1 MWIGVYSMVGVK
13 GPKRPELVK
22 KILKELTKHPEGI
35 WSNKL
40 ARIIKEPRATV
51 HKYVTTPEHGYP
63 GERIE
68 IIKRLPQELGG
79 HIMIRLKRE

>member
-1 MWIGVYSMVGVK
+1 MVGVK

-22 KILKELTKHPEGI
+22 KILKELNRHPEGI

-40 ARIIKEPRATV
+40 ARIIKEPRSTV
-51 HKYVTTPEHGYP
+51 HKYVTTSEHGYP

-68 IIKRLPQELGG
+68 IISELPRELGG
-79 HIMIRLKRE
+79 HIMIRLKRRQE

>member
-1 MWIGVYSMVGVK
+1 MVGVK

-22 KILKELTKHPEGI
+22 KILKELSKHPEGI

-51 HKYVTTPEHGYP
+51 HKYVTTAEYGYP
-63 GERIE
+63 GEKTE
-68 IIKRLPQELGG
+68 IVKELPQELGG
-79 HIMIRLKRE
+79 HIMIRLKRR

>member
-1 MWIGVYSMVGVK
+1 MTGVE

-22 KILKELTKHPEGI
+22 KILKELSKRPEGI

-51 HKYVTTPEHGYP
+51 HKYVTTEEHGYP
-63 GERIE
+63 GEQIE
-68 IIKRLPQELGG
+68 IISKLPQELGG
-79 HIMIRLKRE
+79 NIMIRLKSR

>member
-1 MWIGVYSMVGVK
+1 MVGTK

-22 KILKELTKHPEGI
+22 KILKELSKHPEGI

-51 HKYVTTPEHGYP
+51 HKYVTTTGHGYP
-63 GERIE
+63 GEKIE
-68 IIKRLPQELGG
+68 IVKELSQELGG
-79 HIMIRLKRE
+79 HIMIRLKRG

>member
-1 MWIGVYSMVGVK
+1 MVGVK

-22 KILKELTKHPEGI
+22 KLLKELSKRPEGI

-51 HKYVTTPEHGYP
+51 HKYVTTTEYGYP
-63 GERIE
+63 GEKIE
-68 IIKRLPQELGG
+68 IINQLPQELGG
-79 HIMIRLKRE
+79 NIMIRLKRGR